1 MLFLRV
7 YAPPDAVAGVLAAL
21 RQRAGVEHVMTVGSS
36 DDGVTLVTADVRPQ
50 LVDELLP
57 SIAACGV
64 PGDEI
69 EISQNTASR
78 PLGRADPG
86 DMAAWSGGALAW
98 SELTKR
104 SRPYARAVPQ
114 YLVYMVCAG
123 VVAVFGVLTSNP
135 ILIVGAMAISP
146 DLLPMCATCVGIV
159 DHHPRLAVRAFL
171 ALAHRPD
178 RGLPQ
183 RLRHRG
189 PPAGLRLPARER
201 LAGGRG
207 AGPAAVGRRLDGG
220 GRVRRRGGRA
230 ALLRDRSSSAIGV
243 AISITTI
250 PAAAFAGAAVAV
262 HDRAGAIGAVEV
274 LLANIAVLILSGCA
288 TLQAQ
293 RLYRRRRA

>member
-1 MLFLRV
+1 
-7 YAPPDAVAGVLAAL
+7 
-21 RQRAGVEHVMTVGSS
+21 
-36 DDGVTLVTADVRPQ
+36 
-50 LVDELLP
+50 
-57 SIAACGV
+57 
-64 PGDEI
+64 
-69 EISQNTASR
+69 
-78 PLGRADPG
+78 
-86 DMAAWSGGALAW
+86 MAAWSGGALAW

-159 DHHPRLAVRAFL
+159 DHHPRLAVRAFM
-171 ALAHRPD
+171 ALVI
-178 RGLPQ
+178 GLTV
-183 RLRHRG
+183 
-189 PPAGLRLPARER
+189 
-201 LAGGRG
+201 
-207 AGPAAVGRRLDGG
+207 AAFSAFVT
-220 GRVRRRGGRA
+220 A
-230 ALLRDRSSSAIGV
+230 ALLRVGGYPPANGSLGDGGLGLLPSVDVSTVVVAFAAGVAGLLSYETRSSSAIGV

-274 LLANIAVLILSGCA
+274 LLANIAVLILSGSA

-293 RLYRRRRA
+293 RLYRRRRD